1 MFKRNFKK
9 NIESEIFHT
18 ISNCCDETN
27 IECYAIGGFVRDLI
41 IGKTSATDIDIL
53 VVGSGID
60 IAKKT
65 AKRLKIK
72 SKITVFKNFGTAMF
86 KYDGYEIEFVGTRQ
100 ESYSKS
106 SRNPIVKPGTLDD
119 DLNRRDFTI
128 NTLGISLNK
137 NNWGDLLDKFNGIK
151 DLENKIIKTP
161 LEPKQTFSDDP
172 LRMLRAARFSSQLNF
187 QIDINSF
194 NGLISERERIKII
207 SPERI
212 SEEIN
217 KIIMTSKPS
226 VGFKILESTGLL
238 NIIMPEL
245 TNLKGIEEIEG
256 QKHKDNF
263 YHTLEVLDNI
273 CLKTENLWL
282 RWAALLHDIGKAP
295 TKLFI
300 KKTGWTFHGHELKG
314 SKMVYKLFKRLH
326 LPLNNKLKYVQ
337 KIIYLSSRPIVLSNN
352 NITDSAIRR
361 LIYDCKEDIDDL
373 LTLCEEDITTKNPM
387 RFKKYLNNFKLVRE
401 KIKIVE
407 ERDSIRNFQPPV
419 SGEDIMNYFNIKP
432 SKEIGIIKEYIK
444 NSILDGKIENNK
456 KSAKLLMI
464 EKGKTLGLNNITIE

>member
-9 NIESEIFHT
+9 NIESEIFHA

-86 KYDGYEIEFVGTRQ
+86 KYDGYDIEFVGTRQ
-100 ESYSKS
+100 ESYSKL
-106 SRNPIVKPGTLDD
+106 SRNPKVKPGTLDD

-172 LRMLRAARFSSQLNF
+172 LRMLRAVRFSSQLNF

-373 LTLCEEDITTKNPM
+373 LTLCEADITTKNPM

>member
-86 KYDGYEIEFVGTRQ
+86 KYDGYDIEFVGTRQ

-212 SEEIN
+212 AEEIN
-217 KIIMTSKPS
+217 I
-226 VGFKILESTGLL
+226 
-238 NIIMPEL
+238 
-245 TNLKGIEEIEG
+245 NLKI
-256 QKHKDNF
+256 
-263 YHTLEVLDNI
+263 
-273 CLKTENLWL
+273 
-282 RWAALLHDIGKAP
+282 
-295 TKLFI
+295 
-300 KKTGWTFHGHELKG
+300 
-314 SKMVYKLFKRLH
+314 
-326 LPLNNKLKYVQ
+326 
-337 KIIYLSSRPIVLSNN
+337 
-352 NITDSAIRR
+352 
-361 LIYDCKEDIDDL
+361 
-373 LTLCEEDITTKNPM
+373 
-387 RFKKYLNNFKLVRE
+387 
-401 KIKIVE
+401 
-407 ERDSIRNFQPPV
+407 
-419 SGEDIMNYFNIKP
+419 
-432 SKEIGIIKEYIK
+432 
-444 NSILDGKIENNK
+444 
-456 KSAKLLMI
+456 
-464 EKGKTLGLNNITIE
+464 

>member
-72 SKITVFKNFGTAMF
+72 SKITVFKNLGTAMF
-86 KYDGYEIEFVGTRQ
+86 KYDGYDIEFVGTRQ
-100 ESYSKS
+100 ESYNKS
-106 SRNPIVKPGTLDD
+106 SRNPMIKPGTLDD

-212 SEEIN
+212 AEEIN

-373 LTLCEEDITTKNPM
+373 LTLCEADITTKNPM

>member
-86 KYDGYEIEFVGTRQ
+86 KYDGYDIEFVGTRQ
-100 ESYSKS
+100 ESYSKL

-245 TNLKGIEEIEG
+245 TNLKGIEEVEG

-373 LTLCEEDITTKNPM
+373 LTLCEADITTKNPM

>member
-86 KYDGYEIEFVGTRQ
+86 KYDGYDIEFVGTRQ
-100 ESYSKS
+100 ESYNKS
-106 SRNPIVKPGTLDD
+106 SRNPMIKPGTLDD

-373 LTLCEEDITTKNPM
+373 LTLCEADITTKNPM

-419 SGEDIMNYFNIKP
+419 SGEDIMNYFNIQP

>member
-9 NIESEIFHT
+9 NIESEIFHA
-18 ISNCCDETN
+18 ISNCCDETK

-41 IGKTSATDIDIL
+41 IGKTSAKDIDIL
-53 VVGSGID
+53 VVGSGIN

-65 AKRLKIK
+65 AKKLKIK
-72 SKITVFKNFGTAMF
+72 SKITIFKNFGTAMF
-86 KYDGYEIEFVGTRQ
+86 KYDGYDIEFVGTRQ
-100 ESYSKS
+100 ESYNES
-106 SRNPIVKPGTLDD
+106 SRNPLIKPGTLDD

-172 LRMLRAARFSSQLNF
+172 LRMLRAVRFSSQLNF
-187 QIDINSF
+187 QIEINSF

-361 LIYDCKEDIDDL
+361 LIYDCNEDIDDL
-373 LTLCEEDITTKNPM
+373 LTLCEADITTKNPL
-387 RFKKYLNNFKLVRE
+387 RLKKYLNNFKLVRA